1 MLKYIVREAFWRL
14 STKKD
19 ADDVAKFFEGKD
31 TSLYNMSLA
40 QTLETVY
47 TKVAWLEVSE
57 RTTCIILM
65 KIESCYQRSTDDLTE
80 WLEKWQEVD
89 K

>member
-1 MLKYIVREAFWRL
+1 MLRYIVREAFWRL

-19 ADDVAKFFEGKD
+19 ADDIAKFFEGKD

-40 QTLETVY
+40 QTLETIY

-57 RTTCIILM
+57 RTTLSVLIVTENFVISDLLM
-65 KIESCYQRSTDDLTE
+65 TL
-80 WLEKWQEVD
+80 WNG
-89 K
+89 